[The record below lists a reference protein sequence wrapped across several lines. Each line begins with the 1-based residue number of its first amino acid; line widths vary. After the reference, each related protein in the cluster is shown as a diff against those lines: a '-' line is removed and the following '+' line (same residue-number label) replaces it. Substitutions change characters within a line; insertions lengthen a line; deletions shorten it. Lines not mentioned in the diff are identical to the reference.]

1 MCPLIL
7 EFLCHFSGSLRLS
20 SISDAP
26 FPRSCVFPVL
36 FGFCL
41 GEDHSCVDGK
51 YTFENMYDWK
61 CIILSSHLINCLTW
75 YRILVVGSATLVV
88 NNFSHDVKD
97 IFLFLHCHHWKM
109 WFDSDSQSWYYL
121 LFLSGSVEG
130 PHFIHNVVKHD
141 DDESRSESF
150 FFLWTVF
157 AGSF

>member
-1 MCPLIL
+1 MCPIIL

-20 SISDAP
+20 SISDPP

-97 IFLFLHCHHWKM
+97 IFLFLVIIEKC
-109 WFDSDSQSWYYL
+109 DLILIPSPGITY
-121 LFLSGSVEG
+121 
-130 PHFIHNVVKHD
+130 
-141 DDESRSESF
+141 F
-150 FFLWTVF
+150 FSLEVWRVHT
-157 AGSF
+157 SLTML